1 MFLWIAFLPNFIQD
15 KPNSTGQ
22 SSRIVIKSARV
33 QTDFSEEP
41 YQRVVSF
48 TCDGGR
54 VVTGG
59 GDGVVRVW
67 EVRCVCECEGE
78 SGDWG
83 RWWGGESVGGEV
95 CECEGESVCQWLV
108 LIL

>member
-1 MFLWIAFLPNFIQD
+1 M
-15 KPNSTGQ
+15 
-22 SSRIVIKSARV
+22 

-67 EVRCVCECEGE
+67 EVRCVSVSVRERVVTGG
-78 SGDWG
+78 GDGVVRVWEV
-83 RWWGGESVGGEV
+83 RCVSVRERV
-95 CECEGESVCQWLV
+95 CASD
-108 LIL
+108 

>member
-1 MFLWIAFLPNFIQD
+1 M
-15 KPNSTGQ
+15 
-22 SSRIVIKSARV
+22 IKNAKV
-33 QTDFSEEP
+33 QTDFSKDP

-67 EVRCVCECEGE
+67 EVRCV
-78 SGDWG
+78 S
-83 RWWGGESVGGEV
+83 V
-95 CECEGESVCQWLV
+95 CECEGKSGDWGK
-108 LIL
+108 